1 MNPPSPAIKRTLKRI
16 APLSAGKVLTLLY
29 GAMGLLFMPLF
40 LLLSVITSRLPHSQ
54 GGLPLVFGIG
64 FALAAPVIYAVMGF
78 LIGVIGAAIY
88 NLVAKLVGG
97 IEVEVE

>member
-1 MNPPSPAIKRTLKRI
+1 MNPPLPTTKRTLKRV
-16 APLSAGKVLTLLY
+16 APLSTGKVFCLLY
-29 GAMGLLFMPLF
+29 GAMGLILMPIILIVS
-40 LLLSVITSRLPHSQ
+40 LITSRLPHAQ
-54 GGLPLVFGIG
+54 GGLPLVFGVGI
-64 FALAAPVIYAVMGF
+64 ALAAPVFYAVLGF

>member
-1 MNPPSPAIKRTLKRI
+1 MNPPLPATKRTLKRV
-16 APLSAGKVLTLLY
+16 APLSAGKVLCLLY
-29 GAMGLLFMPLF
+29 GAMGLIFMPIILIVS
-40 LLLSVITSRLPHSQ
+40 LIASRLPHAQ
-54 GGLPLVFGIG
+54 GGLPLVFGVGI
-64 FALAAPVIYAVMGF
+64 ALAAPIFYAVMGF